1 MHFNNRWC
9 SLVHWSVIRSS
20 HFPLLW
26 KLQKVSGE
34 AFAKLSCWTWRG
46 NDHPGCLIPVKFPSF
61 CLLTNLTA
69 LHKQCFRGYTNM
81 WAAAC
86 FPSILGVHL
95 RKSEYVSLLNAVRR
109 PHSVPGD
116 PRGNLSILV
125 VTSSIRVYFSLV
137 MLSKANNRMIHKD
150 GQMLQGIKSLV
161 LLDL

>member
-1 MHFNNRWC
+1 
-9 SLVHWSVIRSS
+9 
-20 HFPLLW
+20 
-26 KLQKVSGE
+26 
-34 AFAKLSCWTWRG
+34 
-46 NDHPGCLIPVKFPSF
+46 
-61 CLLTNLTA
+61 
-69 LHKQCFRGYTNM
+69 M

-116 PRGNLSILV
+116 PKGNLSILV